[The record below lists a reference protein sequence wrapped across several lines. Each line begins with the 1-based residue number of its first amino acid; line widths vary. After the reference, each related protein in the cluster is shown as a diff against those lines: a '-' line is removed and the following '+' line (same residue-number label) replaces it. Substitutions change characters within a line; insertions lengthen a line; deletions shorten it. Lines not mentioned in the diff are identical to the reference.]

1 MGGHDRPQAQEI
13 IPVGERKRAA
23 LVTLGCKVNWYDS
36 RAMEEALRAAGFDI
50 APEGGEADVY
60 IVNTCAVTAEAE
72 RKSRQTLRKLS
83 RLHPGA
89 AVVATGCYAQRDPQ
103 AVGALS
109 GVSAVHGTAE
119 RAGIV
124 AVAQSALEGQSDFT
138 ALSNPGLAYE
148 DMAAATQQGHTRAV
162 VKIEDGC
169 DAFCAYCVIPH
180 VRGLPRSRPLES
192 IAAEAR
198 ALAERGFAE
207 IVLVGINLACYA
219 DSGGTASE
227 GTLADAVAAASA
239 PGIRRVRLGSLEPDA
254 IGGALLSSLAAIPA
268 FCPHFHLSLQ
278 SGCDATLARMGR
290 RYTAS
295 EYARKLAM
303 IRETFPDAS
312 VTTDVIVGFPG
323 ETGEEFA
330 QSAAF
335 VAEQGF
341 LKVHVFP
348 YSRRSG
354 TPAADMPSQV
364 PKAIKEARATAMQA
378 AAAPGS
384 EAFRRARLGQ
394 VVEVLFEECEPEGL
408 SRGYTSN
415 YIEVL
420 APVTDAAGKILP
432 VRLTALDGEGMTGEP
447 V

>member
-1 MGGHDRPQAQEI
+1 MGGHDRPQARKI
-13 IPVGERKRAA
+13 SPVGGRKRAA

-124 AVAQSALEGQSDFT
+124 AVAHSALEGHSDFT

-198 ALAERGFAE
+198 TLAKRGFAE
-207 IVLVGINLACYA
+207 IVLVGINLARYGS
-219 DSGGTASE
+219 DLPE
-227 GTLADAVAAASA
+227 GTLAEAVAAASA

-254 IGGALLSSLAAIPA
+254 IDGVLLASLAAIPA

-290 RYTAS
+290 RYTAA
-295 EYARKLAM
+295 EYARKLAL
-303 IRETFPDAS
+303 IREAFPDAS
-312 VTTDVIVGFPG
+312 VTTDIIVGFPG
-323 ETGEEFA
+323 ETEEEFA

-335 VAEQGF
+335 AAEQRF

-354 TPAADMPSQV
+354 TPAADMPGQV

-384 EAFRRARLGQ
+384 EAFRKARLGQ
-394 VVEVLFEECEPEGL
+394 VAEVLFEECEPEGL
-408 SRGYTSN
+408 SRGYTAN

-420 APVTDAAGKILP
+420 APVADAAGNILP
-432 VRLTALDGEGMTGEP
+432 VRLTALDGEGMTGLP